1 MALLAVLALAVFAAG
16 CGGSDDGDDSTS
28 TASITKS
35 EFLAQ
40 GNAICKKGNQEID
53 SDFESFAKKHDLKQN
68 DGLTDAEATEASEE
82 ILIPNV
88 QKQVDQIRALGPP
101 EGQEAQVDAILSA
114 AQKGIDEL
122 EKDPTA
128 IQGNNDPFAE
138 ANKLAKDYGLTA
150 CAG

>member
-16 CGGSDDGDDSTS
+16 CGGGDDSDDS

-40 GNAICKKGNQEID
+40 GNEICKKGNQEID
-53 SDFESFAKKHDLKQN
+53 SDFEAFAEENDLKQN
-68 DGLTDAEATEASEE
+68 QNLTDAQATEASET

-88 QKQVDQIRALGPP
+88 QDQVDQISELGAP
-101 EGQEAQVDAILSA
+101 EGEEAQVDAILVA
-114 AQKGIDEL
+114 AQEGIDEL
-122 EKDPTA
+122 EADPTA

-138 ANKLAKDYGLTA
+138 ANELARDYGLTA

>member
-16 CGGSDDGDDSTS
+16 CGDGDESTS
-28 TASITKS
+28 TASITKT

-53 SDFESFAKKHDLKQN
+53 SDFESFAKKHDLQQS

-88 QKQVDQIRALGPP
+88 QDQVDQIGELGAP
-101 EGQEAQVDAILSA
+101 EGQEAQVDAILA
-114 AQKGIDEL
+114 AVQKGIDEL
-122 EKDPTA
+122 EADPTA
-128 IQGNNDPFAE
+128 IQGNSDPFAE
-138 ANKLAKDYGLTA
+138 ANKMAKDYGLTA

>member
-16 CGGSDDGDDSTS
+16 CGGNDDGDDSTS

-40 GNAICKKGNQEID
+40 GNSICKKGNQEID
-53 SDFESFAKKHDLKQN
+53 SDFESFAKKHDLKEN

-88 QKQVDQIRALGPP
+88 QKQVDQIHALGAP

-122 EKDPTA
+122 KKDPTA